1 MKSLSIFS
9 LLLLVSLGCFA
20 QQISKTDRRFLKKK
34 EDSLNVFAVKI
45 LMDTRDYDRFKADSA
60 FTKTLVRA
68 LKTTNSFY
76 YPFDSLQTIS
86 TLYAPDSSFRI
97 FTWQLI
103 ISDNFVRQHGAIQMR
118 TADGSLKLLPLIDK
132 SELIHDQSDTITSNR
147 AWVGALYYKIIETKD
162 KNNNDLPCYT
172 LFGYDENNARSTK
185 KILDVLTFDENG
197 QPIFGAADYF
207 HFEADSI
214 VKDPMHRYIMEFK
227 KDAGPTL
234 TYDDDMGMIV
244 LGHLISETNEP
255 FKKWTLIPDGDYE
268 GFKWEKNKW
277 VHIDKIFHQVT
288 ADGQAPTPD
297 PIKNGGDLLHDK
309 LNPATTSDN
318 KVETPPAQQGNNI
331 PTDNP

>member
-9 LLLLVSLGCFA
+9 LSLLFSVCCFA
-20 QQISKTDRRFLKKK
+20 QHISKTDHHFLVKK
-34 EDSLNVFAVKI
+34 EDSLKVFATKI
-45 LMDTRDYDRFKADSA
+45 LMDTRDYGRFKADSA
-60 FTKTLVRA
+60 FTKTFVRA
-68 LKTTNSFY
+68 LKTPYSFY

-132 SELIHDQSDTITSNR
+132 SEMIQNINDTVTNNR

-162 KNNNDLPCYT
+162 KDNDQPCYT
-172 LFGYDENNARSTK
+172 LFGYDENNMRTTK
-185 KILDVLTFDENG
+185 KLLEVLTFDEDG
-197 QPIFGAADYF
+197 LPVFGASDYF

-214 VKDPMHRYIMEFK
+214 VKAPVNRFILEFK
-227 KDAGPTL
+227 KDASPAL

-244 LGHLISETNEP
+244 IEHLESESNEP
-255 FKKWTLIPDGDYE
+255 LKKWTLVPDGDYE

-288 ADGQAPTPD
+288 PDGQAPTPD
-297 PIKNGGDLLHDK
+297 PIKGNGGDLLHDK
-309 LNPATTSDN
+309 LSPATSSD
-318 KVETPPAQQGNNI
+318 KKIETPPAQQDNNV